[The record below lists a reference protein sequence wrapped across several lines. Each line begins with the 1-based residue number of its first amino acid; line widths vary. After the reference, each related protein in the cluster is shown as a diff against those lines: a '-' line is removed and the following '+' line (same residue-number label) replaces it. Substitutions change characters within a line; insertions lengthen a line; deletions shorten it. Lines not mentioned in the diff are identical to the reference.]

1 MIQPV
6 RLPDDLLLRT
16 LDADDAAALAAAYA
30 RNRAHL
36 AEWEPVRD
44 DSFFTRE
51 GQAADLDVQLARAA
65 SGTSV
70 PLVLDDPAA
79 GRIVGRFTLSGIVRG
94 PFQSANLG
102 YWVDGAL
109 NGRGLATAAVAGVIT
124 TARDELGLHRLQ
136 AAVLPRNAAS
146 RRVLERNGFE
156 RIGFASRYLKIA
168 GRWQDH
174 DLFQFLLHD

>member
-1 MIQPV
+1 M
-6 RLPDDLLLRT
+6 
-16 LDADDAAALAAAYA
+16 
-30 RNRAHL
+30 
-36 AEWEPVRD
+36 
-44 DSFFTRE
+44 
-51 GQAADLDVQLARAA
+51 
-65 SGTSV
+65 

-109 NGRGLATAAVAGVIT
+109 NGRGLATAAVAGVVR

-136 AAVLPRNAAS
+136 AAVLPRNAGS

-156 RIGFASRYLKIA
+156 RIGFAPRYLKIA

-174 DLFQFLLHD
+174 DLFQVLLHD